1 MERLI
6 LGRAIALEHALDT
19 STHASYSS
27 ALNSYLAFC
36 QIHHFPL
43 DPTPDTL
50 SLYVVFQSHHIE
62 PRSVDS
68 YLSGIC
74 SELEPFYPAARANR
88 RSSLVA
94 RTLKGCKRLYS
105 KPVQRKRALTRED
118 LNLVSSSLA
127 HTDSYDD
134 HLFLTLLLTGF
145 HALLRLGEL
154 VWPDQLDRRS
164 YRKLSRRTSVKV
176 TNVSFQ
182 FALHSHKTDRQFAG
196 DIVLVH
202 KTISGAN
209 PFLAFRAY
217 LAARNLRHPCRSELW
232 LKFDGAVPTR
242 GWFTR
247 RLRRFFPSDVS
258 GHSMRAGG
266 ATALALEGVP
276 HASIQAIG
284 RWSSDAWRIYIRQH
298 PVVVQ
303 ATMFNQQHPPSDPAP
318 SSA

>member
-1 MERLI
+1 MERLL
-6 LGRAIALEHALDT
+6 LGRAVALDHALDS

-36 QIHHFPL
+36 QLHHFPL

-62 PRSVDS
+62 PRSVDA

-74 SELEPFYPAARANR
+74 SELEAFYPAVRANR
-88 RSSLVA
+88 RAPLVA

-105 KPVQRKRALTRED
+105 KPVQRKRALTRDD
-118 LNLVSSSLA
+118 LNIVSSSLA
-127 HTDSYDD
+127 HTQSHDD
-134 HLFLTLLLTGF
+134 LLFLTLLLTGF

-154 VWPDQLDRRS
+154 VWPDQRDRRS
-164 YRKLSRRTSVKV
+164 YRKLSRRTSVKCSD
-176 TNVSFQ
+176 VSFE

-202 KTISGAN
+202 KTVSGAN
-209 PFLAFRAY
+209 PLDTFRAY
-217 LAARNLRHPCRSELW
+217 LTARDNRHPCRSELW
-232 LKFDGAVPTR
+232 LKFDGGVPTR

-247 RLRRFFPSDVS
+247 RLRRFFPTDVS

-266 ATALALEGVP
+266 ATALALDGVP
-276 HASIQAIG
+276 HASIQAMG

-298 PVVVQ
+298 PAVVQ
-303 ATMFNQQHPPSDPAP
+303 ATMYIQQHPPPDT
-318 SSA
+318 SSGSV